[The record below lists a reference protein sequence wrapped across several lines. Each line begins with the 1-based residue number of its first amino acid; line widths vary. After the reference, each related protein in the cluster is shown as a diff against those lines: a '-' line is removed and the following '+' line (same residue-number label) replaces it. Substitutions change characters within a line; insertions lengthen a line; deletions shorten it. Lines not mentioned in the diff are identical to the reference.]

1 MFNDKENSS
10 SSKLRMTMAF
20 LSASTVFT
28 AIFAFVT
35 LNQSY
40 VSEAIRPK
48 TKLLRENSQ
57 AQNYSYLGHDYPQ
70 DWNVPGLSDSKVHVY
85 IGNSEHYALDTDLGI
100 SEWDKLLPP
109 GGGILHLGP
118 NQRPF
123 SISMFYQLHC
133 LNIIRA
139 GLMDSQGVADAQ
151 LLHHCMNY
159 LRQIILCRADGQLQS
174 VRRSTGGGVTTWN
187 QPSVGRDWRT
197 VYDAADANFRD
208 YKQDIRDRVL

>member
-1 MFNDKENSS
+1 MFNDDK
-10 SSKLRMTMAF
+10 
-20 LSASTVFT
+20 VFT

-48 TKLLRENSQ
+48 TKLLGENSQ

-70 DWNVPGLSDSKVHVY
+70 DWSVPGLSDSKVHVY
-85 IGNSEHYALDTDLGI
+85 VGNSEHYALDTDLGI

-123 SISMFYQLHC
+123 SISMFHQLRC

-159 LRQIILCRADGQLQS
+159 LRQMVLCRADGQLQS
-174 VRRSTGGGVTTWN
+174 VRRSTGGGMTTWN
-187 QPSVGRDWRT
+187 QHSVCRDWRMA
-197 VYDAADANFRD
+197 YDAADANFRD
-208 YKQDIRDRVL
+208 YEQDIRDRVL